1 MKEQVELDF
10 VIKGEVDTIRDLVD
24 ILNDNHLV
32 EILTV
37 TDGSEPRKLSGPVF
51 LSVALYSQTSPDRW
65 EYKLA
70 SPGYMATHLK
80 IQEWLNELG
89 AEGWEVMEKPEDAG
103 HRWFFKRRI

>member
-10 VIKGEVDTIRDLVD
+10 VIKGEVATITDLVD

-51 LSVALYSQTSPDRW
+51 LSVAYHSASPDRW

-70 SPGYMATHLK
+70 SPGYMADMTK
-80 IQEWLNELG
+80 VQDWLNELG